1 MSDVMSEV
9 MSETE
14 MKAPQK
20 RPVLAAIAALVAI
33 ILAYLLLWPVPF
45 DPVQGPSR
53 AVNPAGTGVF
63 AKNNALAAAQLVAV
77 GHGPEG
83 IAFDA
88 QGRLYT
94 GLHNGDIVQQQKDGS
109 FEILVNT
116 GGRPLGMN
124 FDAQGDLIV
133 ADAIKG
139 LIAMSPNGDIRT
151 LATDF
156 DGKRMLFV
164 DDLAIASDG
173 KIYFS
178 DASARYEYGRDM
190 MELFER
196 RPSGRLLVYDPET
209 QMLELLLDNL
219 YFANGVALSADED
232 FVLVNETYE
241 HRIMRYWL
249 KGPKAG
255 TAEVFVE
262 NLPGY
267 IDNITEGPDGSFWLA
282 VVAARTDA
290 LDDSVAAPFTRKI
303 VYRLMQA
310 TGANPAEKH
319 SYAVKLSPDGTPLAS
334 LEDDSGHIYM
344 MTSVLQRGGKLYL
357 GSLLMDAFGVID
369 AP

>member
-1 MSDVMSEV
+1 MSEAHTV
-9 MSETE
+9 NGITR
-14 MKAPQK
+14 
-20 RPVLAAIAALVAI
+20 RPMLAAISGLLTLL
-33 ILAYLLLWPVPF
+33 LAYLLLWPVPF
-45 DPVQGPSR
+45 EPVAGPVR
-53 AVNPAGTGVF
+53 DANPAGTGIF
-63 AKNNALAAAQLVAV
+63 AKNNALAAAQLVET

-83 IAFDA
+83 IAFDRA
-88 QGRLYT
+88 GRLYT
-94 GLHNGDIVQQQKDGS
+94 GLHNGDILRQQPDGG
-109 FEILVNT
+109 FKVLTNT
-116 GGRPLGMN
+116 GGRPLGLN
-124 FDAQGDLIV
+124 FDTAGNLII
-133 ADAIKG
+133 ADAVKG
-139 LIAMSPNGDIRT
+139 LIGMAPDGTLSP

-178 DASARYEYGRDM
+178 DASARYGYGYDM

-196 RPSGRLLVYDPET
+196 RPSGRLMVYDPKT
-209 QMLELLLDNL
+209 QELDLLLDNL
-219 YFANGVALSADED
+219 YFANGVAMSADED

-255 TAEVFVE
+255 TADVFAD

-290 LDDSVAAPFTRKI
+290 LDDLVAAPFTRKI
-303 VYRLMQA
+303 VYRVMQA
-310 TGANPAEKH
+310 TGFNPAEKH
-319 SYAVKLSPDGTPLAS
+319 SYAVKLSPEGVPLVS
-334 LEDDSGHIYM
+334 LEDDSGHVYM
-344 MTSVLQRGGKLYL
+344 MTSVLQYGDKLYL
-357 GSLLMDAFGVID
+357 GSLLMDSFGVID

>member
-1 MSDVMSEV
+1 
-9 MSETE
+9 MSETTDSRRG
-14 MKAPQK
+14 KK
-20 RPVLAAIAALVAI
+20 RPFMALASGATALV
-33 ILAYLLLWPVPF
+33 LGYLLLWPVPF
-45 DPVQGPSR
+45 DPVAGPMR
-53 AVNPAGTGVF
+53 DANPAGSGIY
-63 AKNNALAAAQLVAV
+63 AKNNELAAAQLVKT

-88 QGRLYT
+88 AGRLHT
-94 GLHNGDIVQQQKDGS
+94 GLHNGDILQQQTDGS
-109 FEILVNT
+109 FKVLANT
-116 GGRPLGMN
+116 GGRPLGLN
-124 FDAQGDLIV
+124 FDAQGDLII

-139 LIAMSPNGDIRT
+139 LIALTPTGDMRT
-151 LATDF
+151 LAADF

-178 DASARYEYGRDM
+178 DASARYEYGHDM

-196 RPSGRLLVYDPET
+196 RPSGRLFSFDPQT
-209 QMLELLLDNL
+209 QTLELLLDNL
-219 YFANGVALSADED
+219 YFANGVALSADEA
-232 FVLVNETYE
+232 FVLVNETYD

-255 TAEVFVE
+255 TADVFAE

-282 VVAARTDA
+282 VVAARTDQ
-290 LDDSVAAPFTRKI
+290 LDGLVAAPFARKI
-303 VYRLMQA
+303 IYRVMQA
-310 TGANPAEKH
+310 TNINPAEKH
-319 SYAVKLSPDGTPLAS
+319 SYAVKLSPDGEPLVS

-344 MTSVLQRGGKLYL
+344 MTSVLQYGDQLYL

>member
-1 MSDVMSEV
+1 MSEATH
-9 MSETE
+9 SSRP
-14 MKAPQK
+14 KK
-20 RPVLAAIAALVAI
+20 RPLLALVSGAGAL
-33 ILAYLLLWPVPF
+33 ILGYLLLWPVPF
-45 DPVQGPSR
+45 DPVAGPVR
-53 AVNPAGTGVF
+53 DANPAGTGIY
-63 AKNNALAAAQLVAV
+63 AKNNTLAAAQLVDV

-88 QGRLYT
+88 AGRLYT
-94 GLHNGDIVQQQKDGS
+94 GLHNGDILQQQADGG
-109 FEILVNT
+109 FKVLANT
-116 GGRPLGMN
+116 GGRPLGLN
-124 FDAQGDLIV
+124 FDAQGNLII

-139 LIAMSPNGDIRT
+139 LIAMAADGTLST

-178 DASARYEYGRDM
+178 DASARYEYGHDM

-196 RPSGRLLVYDPET
+196 RPSGRLMVYDPKT
-209 QMLELLLDNL
+209 RQLELLLDNL
-219 YFANGVALSADED
+219 YFANGVALSASED

-241 HRIMRYWL
+241 HRIMRFWL

-255 TAEVFVE
+255 TADVFAD

-267 IDNITEGPDGSFWLA
+267 IDNITEAPDGGFWLA

-290 LDDSVAAPFTRKI
+290 LDDLVAAPFMRKI
-303 VYRLMQA
+303 IYRVMQA
-310 TGANPAEKH
+310 TGFNPAEKH
-319 SYAVKLSPDGTPLAS
+319 SYAVKLSPDGVPLAS

-344 MTSVLQRGGKLYL
+344 MTSVLQKGDKLYL
-357 GSLLMDAFGVID
+357 GSLLMGSFGVID